1 MSRAEI
7 PIGHHCFGMFNGR
20 LSEETRK
27 RIDET
32 LKQGGF
38 DARVVVEED
47 DDPARLTHEALR
59 DHLVVYGSP
68 ETVARKVLALREKV
82 GGFGTLLYAAHDWGG
97 EEERMKRSMRLMAE
111 EVMPRVNRALAV
123 RDAAD

>member
-38 DARVVVEED
+38 DAHVVVEEED
-47 DDPARLTHEALR
+47 DVPHGYLITNGPVSVTKGCALAGKAIGLLIDR
-59 DHLVVYGSP
+59 NLWSGANDEYYGP
-68 ETVARKVLALREKV
+68 VPRQRFVREDGRIYCYDVLP
-82 GGFGTLLYAAHDWGG
+82 
-97 EEERMKRSMRLMAE
+97 EERDEA
-111 EVMPRVNRALAV
+111 
-123 RDAAD
+123 